1 MKVYAIGGYNEVGK
15 NMTAVEVD
23 GEVVIFDMG
32 YSMEKIV
39 AMEDEEREASTST
52 MIEMGAIPDDSVLK
66 GKKVVGIVVNHG
78 HLDHCGAIPK
88 LAEKY
93 GCKIYATPYTHE
105 VIKKLLDDEG
115 KGYMRSLLYP
125 MEAGETVELS
135 QNIQLEFVHITHS
148 IPQTVLSVLHTKEG
162 AVVYANDY
170 KLDDEPTLEKK
181 PDYRRIKALG
191 KEGVKLLISECVRVT
206 EPSITPPERVA
217 KNLVRYALNKAY
229 DYEKSAVIITT
240 FASHIARLRSIIEEN
255 KGRRKIVMVG
265 RSLDNYVVPAAQLG
279 LIDASGIRIFGR
291 KRGIKKTMKKVA
303 ENPEEYLVI
312 CTGNQGEENSVLW
325 RMARKQYEFRI
336 RKDDVVIFA
345 SETIPHPINRA
356 SKYMVVEL
364 LKEQGAKI
372 IDGVHVSGHARR
384 EDHRELLKMLSPEYV
399 IPSHGETE
407 RLASYAA
414 MALEEGYKIGDTVRI
429 LYNGAITEIK

>member
-15 NMTAVEVD
+15 NMTAVEVG

-414 MALEEGYKIGDTVRI
+414 MALEEGYNNGDTGRI
-429 LYNGAITEIK
+429 LSDGASTVIK

>member
-39 AMEDEEREASTST
+39 SMEDEERAASTEA
-52 MIEMGAIPDDSVLK
+52 MKEMGAIPDDRILE
-66 GKKVVGIVVNHG
+66 GKNVVGIVINHG
-78 HLDHCGAIPK
+78 HLDHCGAVPR

-93 GCKIYATPYTHE
+93 NCKIYATPYTLE
-105 VIKKLLDDEG
+105 VIKNLLDDEG
-115 KGYMRSLLYP
+115 KGYLKSRLYP
-125 MEAGETVELS
+125 MNANDTVELGK
-135 QNIQLEFVHITHS
+135 NLQLEFVHITHS

-162 AVVYANDY
+162 TVVYANDY
-170 KLDDEPTLEKK
+170 KLDDEPVLEKK

-206 EPSITPPERVA
+206 EPSITPPESVA
-217 KNLVRYALNKAY
+217 KHLVRYALNKAY

-240 FASHIARLRSIIEEN
+240 FASHIARLKSIIEEN
-255 KGRRKIVMVG
+255 KNKRKVVMVG
-265 RSLDNYVVPAAQLG
+265 RSLDNYVIPASQLG
-279 LIDASGIRIFGR
+279 LINLKGIRVFGR
-291 KRGIKKTMKKVA
+291 KRGIKRTMKKVA
-303 ENPEEYLVI
+303 EHPEEYLVV

-325 RMARKQYEFRI
+325 RMARKQYEFKI

-356 SKYMVVEL
+356 SKYMVIEL

-372 IDGVHVSGHARR
+372 IDDVHVSGHARR
-384 EDHRELLKMLSPEYV
+384 EDHRELLKMLRPEYV

-407 RLASYAA
+407 RLASYAS
-414 MALEEGYKIGDTVRI
+414 MALEEGYRIGDTVRI
-429 LYNGAITEIK
+429 LYNGAVTEIK